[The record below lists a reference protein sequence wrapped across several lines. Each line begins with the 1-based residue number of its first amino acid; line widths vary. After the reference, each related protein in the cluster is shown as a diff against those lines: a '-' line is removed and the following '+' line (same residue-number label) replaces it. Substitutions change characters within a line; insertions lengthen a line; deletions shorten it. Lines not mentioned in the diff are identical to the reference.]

1 MIIDTPPA
9 LNSLTVEA
17 LISSVGTLVPLQCE
31 YYSLEGI
38 SSLLNTITSLGN
50 RGLSSNKV
58 VGIIRTMVDMRNNLA
73 KSVSDDL
80 EKHFPDLLFNTLI
93 PRNVKLAEAPSH
105 GLSGTKYMPESLGAK
120 AYIALTG
127 EFLRRIEVPEK
138 PILNKGLDALLG
150 DVEQP
155 NANIVKNI
163 PTNKIA
169 PNRYQPRT
177 SFNDEKL
184 SELADS
190 IKQHGIL
197 SPIIVRSFLDQYEII
212 AGERR
217 FRAAKNL
224 KLKEVPCLIE
234 NTENQQS
241 LEIALIENLQREN
254 LNPLR
259 RLEGTTGLKGNLT

>member
-1 MIIDTPPA
+1 MKIISVANQKGGGGKTTTAVNLAAVLASAKRKLLLIDLDSQGNATTASGLKKENTLLGLFEGKNINEIVVNSGNGYDVIPGGEDLVALEAHIRTEPKKGFIEESLSGLKYDFVIIDTPPA

-127 EFLRRIEVPEK
+127 EFLRRIE
-138 PILNKGLDALLG
+138 GA
-150 DVEQP
+150 
-155 NANIVKNI
+155 
-163 PTNKIA
+163 
-169 PNRYQPRT
+169 
-177 SFNDEKL
+177 
-184 SELADS
+184 
-190 IKQHGIL
+190 
-197 SPIIVRSFLDQYEII
+197 
-212 AGERR
+212 
-217 FRAAKNL
+217 
-224 KLKEVPCLIE
+224 
-234 NTENQQS
+234 
-241 LEIALIENLQREN
+241 
-254 LNPLR
+254 
-259 RLEGTTGLKGNLT
+259 

>member
-1 MIIDTPPA
+1 MKIISVANQKGGVGKTTTAVNLAAVLASTKRKLLLIDLDSQGNATTASGLKKENTLLGLFEGKSINEIVVSSNNGYDVISGGEDLVALEAHIRTEPKKGFIEESLSELKYDFVIIDTPPA

-127 EFLRRIEVPEK
+127 EFLRRIE
-138 PILNKGLDALLG
+138 GA
-150 DVEQP
+150 
-155 NANIVKNI
+155 
-163 PTNKIA
+163 
-169 PNRYQPRT
+169 
-177 SFNDEKL
+177 
-184 SELADS
+184 
-190 IKQHGIL
+190 
-197 SPIIVRSFLDQYEII
+197 
-212 AGERR
+212 
-217 FRAAKNL
+217 
-224 KLKEVPCLIE
+224 
-234 NTENQQS
+234 
-241 LEIALIENLQREN
+241 
-254 LNPLR
+254 
-259 RLEGTTGLKGNLT
+259 

>member
-1 MIIDTPPA
+1 MKIISVANQKGGVGKTTTAVNLAAVLASTKRKILLIDLDSQGNATTASGLKKENTLLGLFEGKNINEIVANSNNGYDVIPGGEDLVALEAHIRTEPKKGFIEESLSELKYDFVIIDTPPA

-127 EFLRRIEVPEK
+127 EFLRR
-138 PILNKGLDALLG
+138 
-150 DVEQP
+150 
-155 NANIVKNI
+155 
-163 PTNKIA
+163 
-169 PNRYQPRT
+169 
-177 SFNDEKL
+177 
-184 SELADS
+184 
-190 IKQHGIL
+190 
-197 SPIIVRSFLDQYEII
+197 
-212 AGERR
+212 
-217 FRAAKNL
+217 
-224 KLKEVPCLIE
+224 
-234 NTENQQS
+234 TEG
-241 LEIALIENLQREN
+241 A
-254 LNPLR
+254 
-259 RLEGTTGLKGNLT
+259 

>member
-1 MIIDTPPA
+1 MKIISVANQKGGVGKTTTAVNLAAVLASTKRKLLLIDLDSQGNATTASGLKKENTLLGLFEGKKINEIVASSINGYDVIPGGEDLVALEAHIRTEPKKGFIEESLSELKYDFVIIDTPPA

-80 EKHFPDLLFNTLI
+80 EKHFPNLLFNTLI

-105 GLSGTKYMPESLGAK
+105 GLSGTKYVPESLGAK

-127 EFLRRIEVPEK
+127 EFLRRIE
-138 PILNKGLDALLG
+138 GA
-150 DVEQP
+150 
-155 NANIVKNI
+155 
-163 PTNKIA
+163 
-169 PNRYQPRT
+169 
-177 SFNDEKL
+177 
-184 SELADS
+184 
-190 IKQHGIL
+190 
-197 SPIIVRSFLDQYEII
+197 
-212 AGERR
+212 
-217 FRAAKNL
+217 
-224 KLKEVPCLIE
+224 
-234 NTENQQS
+234 
-241 LEIALIENLQREN
+241 
-254 LNPLR
+254 
-259 RLEGTTGLKGNLT
+259 

>member
-1 MIIDTPPA
+1 MKIISVANQKGGVGKTTTAVNLAAVLASTKRKLLLIDLDSQGNATTASGLKKENTLLGLFEGKDINEIVVSSNNGYDVIPAGEDLVALEAHIRTEPKKGFIEESLSGLKYDFVVIDTPPA

-127 EFLRRIEVPEK
+127 EFLRRIE
-138 PILNKGLDALLG
+138 GA
-150 DVEQP
+150 
-155 NANIVKNI
+155 
-163 PTNKIA
+163 
-169 PNRYQPRT
+169 
-177 SFNDEKL
+177 
-184 SELADS
+184 
-190 IKQHGIL
+190 
-197 SPIIVRSFLDQYEII
+197 
-212 AGERR
+212 
-217 FRAAKNL
+217 
-224 KLKEVPCLIE
+224 
-234 NTENQQS
+234 
-241 LEIALIENLQREN
+241 
-254 LNPLR
+254 
-259 RLEGTTGLKGNLT
+259 

>member
-1 MIIDTPPA
+1 MKIISVANQKGGVGKTTTAVNLAAVLASTKRKLLLIDLDSQGNATTASGLKKENTLLGLFEGKNINEIVANSNNGYDVIPGGEDLVALEAHIRTEPKKGFIEESLSGLKYDFVIIDTPPA

-105 GLSGTKYMPESLGAK
+105 GVSGTEYMPESLGAK

-127 EFLRRIEVPEK
+127 EFLRRIE
-138 PILNKGLDALLG
+138 GA
-150 DVEQP
+150 
-155 NANIVKNI
+155 
-163 PTNKIA
+163 
-169 PNRYQPRT
+169 
-177 SFNDEKL
+177 
-184 SELADS
+184 
-190 IKQHGIL
+190 
-197 SPIIVRSFLDQYEII
+197 
-212 AGERR
+212 
-217 FRAAKNL
+217 
-224 KLKEVPCLIE
+224 
-234 NTENQQS
+234 
-241 LEIALIENLQREN
+241 
-254 LNPLR
+254 
-259 RLEGTTGLKGNLT
+259 

>member
-1 MIIDTPPA
+1 MKIISVANQKGGVGKTTTAVNLAAVLASTKRKILLIDLDSQGNATTASGLKKENTLLGLFEGKNINEIVASSNNSYDVVPGGEDLVALEAHIRTEPKKGFIEESLSELKYDFVIVDTPPA

-127 EFLRRIEVPEK
+127 EFLRRIE
-138 PILNKGLDALLG
+138 GA
-150 DVEQP
+150 
-155 NANIVKNI
+155 
-163 PTNKIA
+163 
-169 PNRYQPRT
+169 
-177 SFNDEKL
+177 
-184 SELADS
+184 
-190 IKQHGIL
+190 
-197 SPIIVRSFLDQYEII
+197 
-212 AGERR
+212 
-217 FRAAKNL
+217 
-224 KLKEVPCLIE
+224 
-234 NTENQQS
+234 
-241 LEIALIENLQREN
+241 
-254 LNPLR
+254 
-259 RLEGTTGLKGNLT
+259 

>member
-1 MIIDTPPA
+1 MKIISVANQKGGVGKTTTAVNLAAVLASTKRKLLLIDLDSQGNATTASGIKKENTLLGLFEGKDINEIVVSSNNGYDVIPGGEDLVALEAHIRTEPKKGFIEESLSELKYDFVIIDTPPA

-127 EFLRRIEVPEK
+127 EFLRRIE
-138 PILNKGLDALLG
+138 GA
-150 DVEQP
+150 
-155 NANIVKNI
+155 
-163 PTNKIA
+163 
-169 PNRYQPRT
+169 
-177 SFNDEKL
+177 
-184 SELADS
+184 
-190 IKQHGIL
+190 
-197 SPIIVRSFLDQYEII
+197 
-212 AGERR
+212 
-217 FRAAKNL
+217 
-224 KLKEVPCLIE
+224 
-234 NTENQQS
+234 
-241 LEIALIENLQREN
+241 
-254 LNPLR
+254 
-259 RLEGTTGLKGNLT
+259 

>member
-1 MIIDTPPA
+1 MKIISVANQKGGVGKTTTAVNLAAVLASTKRKLLLIDLDSQGNATTASGLKKENTLLGLFEGKNINEIVASSNNDYDVIPGGEDLVALEAHIRTEPKKGFIEESLSELKYDFVIIDTPPA

-80 EKHFPDLLFNTLI
+80 EKHFPNLLFNTLI

-127 EFLRRIEVPEK
+127 EFLRRIE
-138 PILNKGLDALLG
+138 GA
-150 DVEQP
+150 
-155 NANIVKNI
+155 
-163 PTNKIA
+163 
-169 PNRYQPRT
+169 
-177 SFNDEKL
+177 
-184 SELADS
+184 
-190 IKQHGIL
+190 
-197 SPIIVRSFLDQYEII
+197 
-212 AGERR
+212 
-217 FRAAKNL
+217 
-224 KLKEVPCLIE
+224 
-234 NTENQQS
+234 
-241 LEIALIENLQREN
+241 
-254 LNPLR
+254 
-259 RLEGTTGLKGNLT
+259 

>member
-1 MIIDTPPA
+1 MKIISVANQKGGVGKTTTAVNLAAVLASTKRKLLLIDLDSQGNATTASGLKKENTLLGLFEGKDINEIVVSSNNGYDVIPGGEDLVALEAHIRTEPKKGFIEESLSRLKYDFVVIDTPPA

-127 EFLRRIEVPEK
+127 EFLRRIE
-138 PILNKGLDALLG
+138 GA
-150 DVEQP
+150 
-155 NANIVKNI
+155 
-163 PTNKIA
+163 
-169 PNRYQPRT
+169 
-177 SFNDEKL
+177 
-184 SELADS
+184 
-190 IKQHGIL
+190 
-197 SPIIVRSFLDQYEII
+197 
-212 AGERR
+212 
-217 FRAAKNL
+217 
-224 KLKEVPCLIE
+224 
-234 NTENQQS
+234 
-241 LEIALIENLQREN
+241 
-254 LNPLR
+254 
-259 RLEGTTGLKGNLT
+259 

>member
-1 MIIDTPPA
+1 MKIISVANQKGGVGKTTTAVNLAAVLASTKRKLLLIDLDSQGNATTASGLKKENTLLGLFEGKNVNEIVASSKNGYDVIPGGEDLVALEAHIRTEPKKGFIEESLSELKYDFVIIDTPPA

-58 VGIIRTMVDMRNNLA
+58 IGIIRTMVDMRNNLA

-127 EFLRRIEVPEK
+127 EFLRRIE
-138 PILNKGLDALLG
+138 GA
-150 DVEQP
+150 
-155 NANIVKNI
+155 
-163 PTNKIA
+163 
-169 PNRYQPRT
+169 
-177 SFNDEKL
+177 
-184 SELADS
+184 
-190 IKQHGIL
+190 
-197 SPIIVRSFLDQYEII
+197 
-212 AGERR
+212 
-217 FRAAKNL
+217 
-224 KLKEVPCLIE
+224 
-234 NTENQQS
+234 
-241 LEIALIENLQREN
+241 
-254 LNPLR
+254 
-259 RLEGTTGLKGNLT
+259 

>member
-1 MIIDTPPA
+1 MKIISVANQKGGVGKTTTAVNLAAVLASTKRKLLLIDLDSQGNATTASGLKKENTLLGLFEGKDINEIVVSSNNGYDVIPGGEDLVALEAHIRTEPKKGFIEESLSGLKYDFVIIDTPPA

-127 EFLRRIEVPEK
+127 EFIRRIE
-138 PILNKGLDALLG
+138 GA
-150 DVEQP
+150 
-155 NANIVKNI
+155 
-163 PTNKIA
+163 
-169 PNRYQPRT
+169 
-177 SFNDEKL
+177 
-184 SELADS
+184 
-190 IKQHGIL
+190 
-197 SPIIVRSFLDQYEII
+197 
-212 AGERR
+212 
-217 FRAAKNL
+217 
-224 KLKEVPCLIE
+224 
-234 NTENQQS
+234 
-241 LEIALIENLQREN
+241 
-254 LNPLR
+254 
-259 RLEGTTGLKGNLT
+259 

>member
-1 MIIDTPPA
+1 MKIISVANQKGGVGKTTTAVNLAAVLASTKRKILLIDLDSQGNATSASGLKKENTLLGLFEGKDINEIVVSSNNGYDVIPGGEDLVALEAHIRTEPKKGFIEEALSGLKYDFVIIDTPPA

-38 SSLLNTITSLGN
+38 SSLLNTITSLRN

-127 EFLRRIEVPEK
+127 EFLRRIE
-138 PILNKGLDALLG
+138 GA
-150 DVEQP
+150 
-155 NANIVKNI
+155 
-163 PTNKIA
+163 
-169 PNRYQPRT
+169 
-177 SFNDEKL
+177 
-184 SELADS
+184 
-190 IKQHGIL
+190 
-197 SPIIVRSFLDQYEII
+197 
-212 AGERR
+212 
-217 FRAAKNL
+217 
-224 KLKEVPCLIE
+224 
-234 NTENQQS
+234 
-241 LEIALIENLQREN
+241 
-254 LNPLR
+254 
-259 RLEGTTGLKGNLT
+259 

>member
-1 MIIDTPPA
+1 MKIISVANQKGGVGKTTTAVNLAAVLASTKRKLLLIDLDSQGNATTASSLKKENTLLGLFEGKNINEIVVSSNNGYDVIPGGEDLVALEAHIRTEPKKGFIEESLSGLKYDFVIIDTPPA

-58 VGIIRTMVDMRNNLA
+58 VGIVRTMVDMRNNLA

-127 EFLRRIEVPEK
+127 EFLRRIE
-138 PILNKGLDALLG
+138 GA
-150 DVEQP
+150 
-155 NANIVKNI
+155 
-163 PTNKIA
+163 
-169 PNRYQPRT
+169 
-177 SFNDEKL
+177 
-184 SELADS
+184 
-190 IKQHGIL
+190 
-197 SPIIVRSFLDQYEII
+197 
-212 AGERR
+212 
-217 FRAAKNL
+217 
-224 KLKEVPCLIE
+224 
-234 NTENQQS
+234 
-241 LEIALIENLQREN
+241 
-254 LNPLR
+254 
-259 RLEGTTGLKGNLT
+259 

>member
-1 MIIDTPPA
+1 MKIISVANQKGGVGKTTTAVNLAAVLASTKRKILLIDLDSQGNATTASGLKKENTLLGLFEGKKINEIVASSNNSYDVIPGGEDLVALEAHIRTEPKKGFIEESLSELKYDFVIIDTPPA

-127 EFLRRIEVPEK
+127 EFLRRIE
-138 PILNKGLDALLG
+138 GA
-150 DVEQP
+150 
-155 NANIVKNI
+155 
-163 PTNKIA
+163 
-169 PNRYQPRT
+169 
-177 SFNDEKL
+177 
-184 SELADS
+184 
-190 IKQHGIL
+190 
-197 SPIIVRSFLDQYEII
+197 
-212 AGERR
+212 
-217 FRAAKNL
+217 
-224 KLKEVPCLIE
+224 
-234 NTENQQS
+234 
-241 LEIALIENLQREN
+241 
-254 LNPLR
+254 
-259 RLEGTTGLKGNLT
+259 

>member
-1 MIIDTPPA
+1 MKIISVANQKGGVGKTTTAVNLAAVLASTKRKLLLIDLDSQGNATTASGLKKENTLLGLFEGKNIKEIVVNSNNGYDVIPGGEDLVALEAHIRTEPKKGFIEESLSELKYDFVIVDTPPA

-127 EFLRRIEVPEK
+127 EFLRRIE
-138 PILNKGLDALLG
+138 GA
-150 DVEQP
+150 
-155 NANIVKNI
+155 
-163 PTNKIA
+163 
-169 PNRYQPRT
+169 
-177 SFNDEKL
+177 
-184 SELADS
+184 
-190 IKQHGIL
+190 
-197 SPIIVRSFLDQYEII
+197 
-212 AGERR
+212 
-217 FRAAKNL
+217 
-224 KLKEVPCLIE
+224 
-234 NTENQQS
+234 
-241 LEIALIENLQREN
+241 
-254 LNPLR
+254 
-259 RLEGTTGLKGNLT
+259 

>member
-1 MIIDTPPA
+1 MKIISVANQKGGVGKTTTAVNLAAVLASTKRKLLLIDLDSQGNATTASGLKKENTLLGLFEGKNVNEIVASSKNGYDVIPGGEDLVALEAHIRTEPKKGFIEESLSELKYDFVIIDTPPA

-105 GLSGTKYMPESLGAK
+105 GLSGTKYMPESPGAK

-127 EFLRRIEVPEK
+127 EFIRRIE
-138 PILNKGLDALLG
+138 GA
-150 DVEQP
+150 
-155 NANIVKNI
+155 
-163 PTNKIA
+163 
-169 PNRYQPRT
+169 
-177 SFNDEKL
+177 
-184 SELADS
+184 
-190 IKQHGIL
+190 
-197 SPIIVRSFLDQYEII
+197 
-212 AGERR
+212 
-217 FRAAKNL
+217 
-224 KLKEVPCLIE
+224 
-234 NTENQQS
+234 
-241 LEIALIENLQREN
+241 
-254 LNPLR
+254 
-259 RLEGTTGLKGNLT
+259 

>member
-1 MIIDTPPA
+1 MKIISVANQKGGVGKTTTAVNLAAVLASTKRKLLLIDLDSQGNATTASGLKKENTLLGLFEGKDINEIVVSSNNGYDVIPGGEDLVALEAHIRTEPKKGFIEESLSELKYDFVIIDTPPA

-127 EFLRRIEVPEK
+127 EFLRRIE
-138 PILNKGLDALLG
+138 GA
-150 DVEQP
+150 
-155 NANIVKNI
+155 
-163 PTNKIA
+163 
-169 PNRYQPRT
+169 
-177 SFNDEKL
+177 
-184 SELADS
+184 
-190 IKQHGIL
+190 
-197 SPIIVRSFLDQYEII
+197 
-212 AGERR
+212 
-217 FRAAKNL
+217 
-224 KLKEVPCLIE
+224 
-234 NTENQQS
+234 
-241 LEIALIENLQREN
+241 
-254 LNPLR
+254 
-259 RLEGTTGLKGNLT
+259 

>member
-1 MIIDTPPA
+1 MKIISVANQKGGVGKTTTAVNLAAVLASTKRKLLLVDLDSQGNATTASGLKKENTLLGLFEGKNINEIVVSSNNDYDVIPGGEDLVALEAHIRTEPKKGFIEESLSGLKYDFVIIDTPPA

-127 EFLRRIEVPEK
+127 EFLRRIE
-138 PILNKGLDALLG
+138 GA
-150 DVEQP
+150 
-155 NANIVKNI
+155 
-163 PTNKIA
+163 
-169 PNRYQPRT
+169 
-177 SFNDEKL
+177 
-184 SELADS
+184 
-190 IKQHGIL
+190 
-197 SPIIVRSFLDQYEII
+197 
-212 AGERR
+212 
-217 FRAAKNL
+217 
-224 KLKEVPCLIE
+224 
-234 NTENQQS
+234 
-241 LEIALIENLQREN
+241 
-254 LNPLR
+254 
-259 RLEGTTGLKGNLT
+259 

>member
-1 MIIDTPPA
+1 MKIISVANQKGGVGKTTTAVNLAAVLASTKRKLLLIDLDSQGNATTASGLKKENTLLGLFEGKDINEIVVSSNNGYDVIPGGEDLVALEAHIRTEPKKGFIEESLSGLKYDFVVIDTPPA

-127 EFLRRIEVPEK
+127 EFLRRIE
-138 PILNKGLDALLG
+138 GA
-150 DVEQP
+150 
-155 NANIVKNI
+155 
-163 PTNKIA
+163 
-169 PNRYQPRT
+169 
-177 SFNDEKL
+177 
-184 SELADS
+184 
-190 IKQHGIL
+190 
-197 SPIIVRSFLDQYEII
+197 
-212 AGERR
+212 
-217 FRAAKNL
+217 
-224 KLKEVPCLIE
+224 
-234 NTENQQS
+234 
-241 LEIALIENLQREN
+241 
-254 LNPLR
+254 
-259 RLEGTTGLKGNLT
+259 

>member
-1 MIIDTPPA
+1 MKIISVANQKGGVGKTTTAVNLAAVLASTKRKILLIDLDSQGNATTASGLKKENTLLGLFEGKNINEIVASSNNSYDVIPGGEDLVALEAHIRTEPKKGFIEESLSELKYDFVIIDTPPA

-127 EFLRRIEVPEK
+127 EFLRRIE
-138 PILNKGLDALLG
+138 GA
-150 DVEQP
+150 
-155 NANIVKNI
+155 
-163 PTNKIA
+163 
-169 PNRYQPRT
+169 
-177 SFNDEKL
+177 
-184 SELADS
+184 
-190 IKQHGIL
+190 
-197 SPIIVRSFLDQYEII
+197 
-212 AGERR
+212 
-217 FRAAKNL
+217 
-224 KLKEVPCLIE
+224 
-234 NTENQQS
+234 
-241 LEIALIENLQREN
+241 
-254 LNPLR
+254 
-259 RLEGTTGLKGNLT
+259 

>member
-1 MIIDTPPA
+1 MKIISVANQKGGVGKTTTAVNLAAVLASTKRKILLIDLDSQGNATTASGLKKENTLLGLFEGKNINEIVANSNNGYDVIPGGEDLVALEAHIRTEPKKGFIEESLSELKYDFVIVDTPPA

-127 EFLRRIEVPEK
+127 EFLRRIE
-138 PILNKGLDALLG
+138 GA
-150 DVEQP
+150 
-155 NANIVKNI
+155 
-163 PTNKIA
+163 
-169 PNRYQPRT
+169 
-177 SFNDEKL
+177 
-184 SELADS
+184 
-190 IKQHGIL
+190 
-197 SPIIVRSFLDQYEII
+197 
-212 AGERR
+212 
-217 FRAAKNL
+217 
-224 KLKEVPCLIE
+224 
-234 NTENQQS
+234 
-241 LEIALIENLQREN
+241 
-254 LNPLR
+254 
-259 RLEGTTGLKGNLT
+259 

>member
-1 MIIDTPPA
+1 MKIISVANQKGGVGKTTTAVNLAAVLASTKRMVLLIDLDSQGNATTASGIKKENTLLGLFEGKKINEIVASSNNGYDVISGGEDLVALEAHIRTEPKKGFIEESLSELKYDFVIIDTPPA

-127 EFLRRIEVPEK
+127 EFLRRIE
-138 PILNKGLDALLG
+138 GA
-150 DVEQP
+150 
-155 NANIVKNI
+155 
-163 PTNKIA
+163 
-169 PNRYQPRT
+169 
-177 SFNDEKL
+177 
-184 SELADS
+184 
-190 IKQHGIL
+190 
-197 SPIIVRSFLDQYEII
+197 
-212 AGERR
+212 
-217 FRAAKNL
+217 
-224 KLKEVPCLIE
+224 
-234 NTENQQS
+234 
-241 LEIALIENLQREN
+241 
-254 LNPLR
+254 
-259 RLEGTTGLKGNLT
+259 

>member
-1 MIIDTPPA
+1 MKIISVANQKGGVGKTTTAVNLAAVLASTKRKLLLIDLDSQGNATTASGLKKESTLLGLFEGKNINEIVVSSNNGYDVIPGGEDLVALEAHIRTEPKKGFIEESLSGLKYDFVIIDTPPA

-127 EFLRRIEVPEK
+127 EFIRRIE
-138 PILNKGLDALLG
+138 GA
-150 DVEQP
+150 
-155 NANIVKNI
+155 
-163 PTNKIA
+163 
-169 PNRYQPRT
+169 
-177 SFNDEKL
+177 
-184 SELADS
+184 
-190 IKQHGIL
+190 
-197 SPIIVRSFLDQYEII
+197 
-212 AGERR
+212 
-217 FRAAKNL
+217 
-224 KLKEVPCLIE
+224 
-234 NTENQQS
+234 
-241 LEIALIENLQREN
+241 
-254 LNPLR
+254 
-259 RLEGTTGLKGNLT
+259 

>member
-1 MIIDTPPA
+1 MKIISVANQKGGVGKTTTAVNLAAVLASTKRKILLIDLDSQGNATTASGLKKENTLLGLFEGKNINEIIVSSDNSYDVIPGGEDLVALEAHIRTEPKKGFIEESLSELKYDFVIIDTPPA

-105 GLSGTKYMPESLGAK
+105 GLSGTKYMPESPGAK

-127 EFLRRIEVPEK
+127 EFLRRIE
-138 PILNKGLDALLG
+138 GA
-150 DVEQP
+150 
-155 NANIVKNI
+155 
-163 PTNKIA
+163 
-169 PNRYQPRT
+169 
-177 SFNDEKL
+177 
-184 SELADS
+184 
-190 IKQHGIL
+190 
-197 SPIIVRSFLDQYEII
+197 
-212 AGERR
+212 
-217 FRAAKNL
+217 
-224 KLKEVPCLIE
+224 
-234 NTENQQS
+234 
-241 LEIALIENLQREN
+241 
-254 LNPLR
+254 
-259 RLEGTTGLKGNLT
+259 

>member
-1 MIIDTPPA
+1 MKIISVANQKGGVGKTTTAVNLAAVLASTKRKLLLIDLDSQGNATTASGLKKENTLLGLFEGKNINEIVVSSNNGYDVIPGGEDLVALEAHIRTEPKKGFIEESLSGLKYDFVIIDTPPA

-127 EFLRRIEVPEK
+127 EFIRRIE
-138 PILNKGLDALLG
+138 GA
-150 DVEQP
+150 
-155 NANIVKNI
+155 
-163 PTNKIA
+163 
-169 PNRYQPRT
+169 
-177 SFNDEKL
+177 
-184 SELADS
+184 
-190 IKQHGIL
+190 
-197 SPIIVRSFLDQYEII
+197 
-212 AGERR
+212 
-217 FRAAKNL
+217 
-224 KLKEVPCLIE
+224 
-234 NTENQQS
+234 
-241 LEIALIENLQREN
+241 
-254 LNPLR
+254 
-259 RLEGTTGLKGNLT
+259 

>member
-1 MIIDTPPA
+1 MKIISVANQKGGVGKTTTAVNLAAVLASTKRKILLIDLDSQGNATTASGLKKENTLLGLFKGKNINEIVVSSNNGYDVIPGGEDLVALEAHIRTEPKKGFIEESLSGLKYDFVIIDTPPA

-127 EFLRRIEVPEK
+127 EFIRRIE
-138 PILNKGLDALLG
+138 GA
-150 DVEQP
+150 
-155 NANIVKNI
+155 
-163 PTNKIA
+163 
-169 PNRYQPRT
+169 
-177 SFNDEKL
+177 
-184 SELADS
+184 
-190 IKQHGIL
+190 
-197 SPIIVRSFLDQYEII
+197 
-212 AGERR
+212 
-217 FRAAKNL
+217 
-224 KLKEVPCLIE
+224 
-234 NTENQQS
+234 
-241 LEIALIENLQREN
+241 
-254 LNPLR
+254 
-259 RLEGTTGLKGNLT
+259 

>member
-1 MIIDTPPA
+1 MKIISVANQKGGVGKTTTAVNLAAVLASTKRKILLIDLDSQGNATTASGLKKENTLLGLFEGKNINEIVASSNSGYDVIPGGEDLVALEAHIRTEPKKGFIEESLSGLKYDFVIIDTPPA

-127 EFLRRIEVPEK
+127 EFLRRIE
-138 PILNKGLDALLG
+138 GA
-150 DVEQP
+150 
-155 NANIVKNI
+155 
-163 PTNKIA
+163 
-169 PNRYQPRT
+169 
-177 SFNDEKL
+177 
-184 SELADS
+184 
-190 IKQHGIL
+190 
-197 SPIIVRSFLDQYEII
+197 
-212 AGERR
+212 
-217 FRAAKNL
+217 
-224 KLKEVPCLIE
+224 
-234 NTENQQS
+234 
-241 LEIALIENLQREN
+241 
-254 LNPLR
+254 
-259 RLEGTTGLKGNLT
+259 

>member
-1 MIIDTPPA
+1 MKIISVANQKGGVGKTTTAVNLAAVLASTKRKLLLIDLDSQGNATTASGLKKENTLLGLFEGKDINEIVVSSNSGYDVIPGGEDLVALEAHIRTEPKKGFIEESLSGLKYDFVVIDTPPA

-127 EFLRRIEVPEK
+127 EFLRRIE
-138 PILNKGLDALLG
+138 GA
-150 DVEQP
+150 
-155 NANIVKNI
+155 
-163 PTNKIA
+163 
-169 PNRYQPRT
+169 
-177 SFNDEKL
+177 
-184 SELADS
+184 
-190 IKQHGIL
+190 
-197 SPIIVRSFLDQYEII
+197 
-212 AGERR
+212 
-217 FRAAKNL
+217 
-224 KLKEVPCLIE
+224 
-234 NTENQQS
+234 
-241 LEIALIENLQREN
+241 
-254 LNPLR
+254 
-259 RLEGTTGLKGNLT
+259 

>member
-1 MIIDTPPA
+1 MKIISVANQKGGVGKTTTAVNLAAVLASTKRKLLLVDLDSQGNATTASGLKKENTLLGLFEGKNINEIVVYSNNGYDVIPGGEDLVALEAHIRTEPKKGFIEESLSGLNYDFVIIDTPPA

-127 EFLRRIEVPEK
+127 EFLRRIE
-138 PILNKGLDALLG
+138 GA
-150 DVEQP
+150 
-155 NANIVKNI
+155 
-163 PTNKIA
+163 
-169 PNRYQPRT
+169 
-177 SFNDEKL
+177 
-184 SELADS
+184 
-190 IKQHGIL
+190 
-197 SPIIVRSFLDQYEII
+197 
-212 AGERR
+212 
-217 FRAAKNL
+217 
-224 KLKEVPCLIE
+224 
-234 NTENQQS
+234 
-241 LEIALIENLQREN
+241 
-254 LNPLR
+254 
-259 RLEGTTGLKGNLT
+259 